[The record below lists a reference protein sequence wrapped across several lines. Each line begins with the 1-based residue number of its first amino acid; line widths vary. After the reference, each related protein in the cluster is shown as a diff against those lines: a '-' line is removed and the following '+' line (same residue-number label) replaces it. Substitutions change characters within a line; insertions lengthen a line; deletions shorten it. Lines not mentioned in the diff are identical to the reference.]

1 VRFVELL
8 CGGAAIVRLVWI
20 ALVLF
25 CAQAL
30 LAWHGLGAQEVM
42 ARCLFLA
49 IQCVALA
56 AIGAQYRRDLTPIRG
71 LWLLLALA
79 VGLQVLWAGTNLAVQ
94 ILGDPKG
101 WLTSTG
107 VVLSGLYM
115 IPCML
120 MIARSF
126 DRREPR
132 AVRVLDLALSVEVG
146 VLLCAL
152 VFRIIAGAGEP
163 TSADIYVII
172 HHADAIDVSLSLLAT
187 LRMLAIRSRHGRF
200 FYFCSAAF
208 LWINAIAAAIYN
220 RVELNGLPPWS
231 MPMIGAAYVVLT
243 VSVSAPMP
251 RPLRR
256 YRPSRRLTQ
265 TIVSFAPVVTSLAV
279 LLLAVSVSRLNYLLG
294 MIAAVTSVLLYAL
307 RVAFIQSRNQ
317 DIQRI
322 AQLNNQRLQQQV
334 GRDPLTGIA
343 NRSLL
348 DTRLPAIWRDGARQ
362 GRTCSLLMVDIDF
375 FKQFNDSQGHLA
387 GDECLI
393 KVATVLAANVTAP
406 QGLVAR
412 YGGEEFAVVLPDA
425 WQAQATA
432 IAEQLI
438 DAIERIDIPHPHS
451 PLGRITVS
459 IGIATLVCSDEGSAT
474 VLLEAADQAMY
485 RAKERGRNRH
495 EATGLPKPA
504 CAQLEGPATPWRQG

>member
-1 VRFVELL
+1 M
-8 CGGAAIVRLVWI
+8 RLVWI
-20 ALVLF
+20 ALALLGI
-25 CAQAL
+25 QAL
-30 LAWHGLGAQEVM
+30 LAWHGLGAQEVL
-42 ARCLFLA
+42 ARCLFIA

-56 AIGAQYRRDLTPIRG
+56 TIAAQYRRDPTPIRG

-79 VGLQVLWAGTNLAVQ
+79 VGMQVLWAGTNLIAQ
-94 ILGDPKG
+94 IYGDPHG

-126 DRREPR
+126 DRREPK
-132 AVRVLDLALSVEVG
+132 AVLILDLALSAEVG

-152 VFRIIAGAGEP
+152 VFRIIGGVGEP

-172 HHADAIDVSLSLLAT
+172 HHADAIDFSLSILTL
-187 LRMLAIRSRHGRF
+187 LRMLGIRSVHGRF
-200 FYFCSAAF
+200 FYFCSAVF
-208 LWINAIAAAIYN
+208 LWTNAIAAAIYN
-220 RVELNGLPPWS
+220 RVELSGLPTWS
-231 MPMIGAAYVVLT
+231 MPMIGLAYVALAT
-243 VSVSAPMP
+243 AVSRPIP
-251 RPLRR
+251 RFLRR
-256 YRPSRRLTQ
+256 YRPSRRITQ

-279 LLLAVSVSRLNYLLG
+279 LLLAVSVSRLNYILG
-294 MIAAVTSVLLYAL
+294 MIAAVASVLLYAL

-362 GRTCSLLMVDIDF
+362 GKTCALLMVDIDF

-412 YGGEEFAVVLPDA
+412 YGGEEFAIVLPDA
-425 WQAQATA
+425 HEAQA
-432 IAEQLI
+432 IEVAEQLI
-438 DAIERIDIPHPHS
+438 EAIERIDIPHPQS

-459 IGIATLVCSDEGSAT
+459 IGIATMVCGNEGSAT

-485 RAKERGRNRH
+485 RAKELGRNRH
-495 EATGLPKPA
+495 ETTGTPLFAPSRAPCERPA
-504 CAQLEGPATPWRQG
+504 S

>member
-1 VRFVELL
+1 VHFVELL
-8 CGGAAIVRLVWI
+8 SGEAATVRWILI
-20 ALVLF
+20 ALALLGI
-25 CAQAL
+25 QAL
-30 LAWHGLGAQEVM
+30 LAWHGLGAGEVL

-56 AIGAQYRRDLTPIRG
+56 AIAAQYRRDATPIRG

-79 VGLQVLWAGTNLAVQ
+79 VGMQVLWAGTNLIAQ
-94 ILGDPKG
+94 IYSDPHG

-126 DRREPR
+126 DRREPK
-132 AVRVLDLALSVEVG
+132 AVLVLDLALSVEVG

-152 VFRIIAGAGEP
+152 VFRIIAGAGGP

-172 HHADAIDVSLSLLAT
+172 HHADAIDFSLSILAL
-187 LRMLAIRSRHGRF
+187 LRMLGIRSMHGRF
-200 FYFCSAAF
+200 FYFCSAVF
-208 LWINAIAAAIYN
+208 LWTNAIAAAIYN

-231 MPMIGAAYVVLT
+231 MPMIGLAYMALAIVV
-243 VSVSAPMP
+243 SRPMP
-251 RPLRR
+251 RSLRR

-294 MIAAVTSVLLYAL
+294 MIAAVASVLLYAL

-362 GRTCSLLMVDIDF
+362 HKSCALLMLDIDF
-375 FKQFNDSQGHLA
+375 FKQFNDSQGHLV

-425 WQAQATA
+425 HEAQA
-432 IAEQLI
+432 IEVAEQLI
-438 DAIERIDIPHPHS
+438 EAIERIDVPHPQS
-451 PLGRITVS
+451 PIGRITVS
-459 IGIATLVCSDEGSAT
+459 IGIAILPCTDEGSAT
-474 VLLEAADQAMY
+474 MLIEAADQAMY
-485 RAKERGRNRH
+485 RAKDLGRNRY
-495 EATGLPKPA
+495 EITGTPSHKPSLV
-504 CAQLEGPATPWRQG
+504 QLERPAS